1 MRKTNKANESDIA
14 KQDRR
19 LGRRSLL
26 SGAAA
31 VAGGA
36 ALSTALPAAAEAA
49 PRSGAAAATTVA
61 EAGTTVA
68 TNDYITV
75 APNDS
80 RFPDLVRGINQRWVA
95 SPDYVRLVTT
105 TGQAVRAVQEAVSAG
120 KRLTVRSGGHCYEDF
135 VFNKDV
141 QVVIDMSGMTQVY
154 YDSGRN
160 AFAVEGGASNLQVYE
175 TLYKL
180 YGVTLPAGSCASVG
194 VGGHI
199 SGGGY
204 GLLSRLQGL
213 TVDHLYAVEVV
224 TVDRNGTAKAVVAT
238 RDSSDAALKDLWWAH
253 TGGGGGNF
261 GLITR
266 YWLRSP
272 GATGTDPSKLLPK
285 PPSEVFVHAT
295 SFPWK
300 DVTEASFTRLLQNWG
315 AWHEKNSAPDSP
327 YNSLFG
333 LLKLNHISNGQI
345 GLLTQMDATIPN
357 AQALLNDYL
366 AAVTEGVGI
375 TRQAMTNRMGEH
387 AAMPQFAAPRKLPW
401 YIATDYL
408 SGGNPTLYG
417 KYKSAYA
424 RKGFS
429 VTQIKAMYK
438 HLSRTDYS
446 NGDALVQVDS
456 YGGRINA
463 VRPGDTAVP
472 QRDSVLKL
480 QYQTYWTDPADEA
493 RHLAWIREFYRDVYA
508 ETGGVPV
515 PNEIND
521 GCYVNYPD
529 KDLGD
534 AAWNTSS
541 TAWNSLYYKGNYA
554 RLQKTKA
561 AWDPKNIFR
570 HAQSVRLP

>member
-1 MRKTNKANESDIA
+1 MNKMNSERHF
-14 KQDRR
+14 K
-19 LGRRSLL
+19 RRSLL
-26 SGAAA
+26 TGAAA

-36 ALSTALPAAAEAA
+36 ALTTALPASAQAASRTGA
-49 PRSGAAAATTVA
+49 PAAADTAPPTATPDVVTV
-61 EAGTTVA
+61 TPS
-68 TNDYITV
+68 D
-75 APNDS
+75 P
-80 RFPDLVRGINQRWVA
+80 RFPDLVRGTNQRWVA
-95 SPDYVRLVTT
+95 SPDQVRLVTT
-105 TGQAVRAVQEAVSAG
+105 TAQAVKAVQDAVSSG

-141 QVVIDMSGMTQVY
+141 QVVVDVSGLNQVY
-154 YDSGRN
+154 FDPAKN
-160 AFAVEGGASNLQVYE
+160 AFAVESGASNLNIYE

-194 VGGHI
+194 AGGHI

-204 GLLSRLQGL
+204 GLLSRLHGL
-213 TVDHLYAVEVV
+213 TVDHLYGVEVV
-224 TVDRNGTAKAVVAT
+224 VVDKNGTAKAVVAT

-253 TGGGGGNF
+253 TGAGGGNF

-266 YWLRSP
+266 YWLRTP
-272 GATGTDPSKLLPK
+272 GATGSDPAKLLPK
-285 PPSEVFVHAT
+285 PPSEVFVHAM
-295 SFPWK
+295 SLKWSE
-300 DVTEASFTRLLQNWG
+300 VTETGFTRLLQNWG

-333 LLKLNHISNGQI
+333 LLKLNHISNGAI
-345 GLLTQMDATIPN
+345 GLLTQMDANVPN
-357 AQALLNDYL
+357 AQGLLNDYL
-366 AAVTEGVGI
+366 SAVTAGVGAQ
-375 TRQAMTNRMGEH
+375 RRAMTVRMGEH
-387 AAMPQFAAPRKLPW
+387 AALPQFASPRKLPW
-401 YIATDYL
+401 YIATDSL

-429 VTQIKAMYK
+429 PAQIKAMYK
-438 HLSRTDYS
+438 HLSRTDYE
-446 NGDALVQVDS
+446 NGDALVQIDS

-463 VRPGDTAVP
+463 VEPGDTAVP
-472 QRDSVLKL
+472 QRDSILKL
-480 QYQTYWTDPADEA
+480 QYQTYWTDPSTED
-493 RHLAWIREFYRDVYA
+493 RHLTWIREFYKDVYA

-541 TAWNSLYYKGNYA
+541 TAWNSLYYKDNYT
-554 RLQKTKA
+554 RLQRVKA
-561 AWDPKNIFR
+561 AWDPKNVFH
-570 HAQSVRLP
+570 HAQSIRLP

>member
-1 MRKTNKANESDIA
+1 MA
-14 KQDRR
+14 KNDRS

-26 SGAAA
+26 TGAAA

-36 ALSTALPAAAEAA
+36 AVSSALPATAQAA
-49 PRSGAAAATTVA
+49 PRAAAATTAASAA
-61 EAGTTVA
+61 ETAATT
-68 TNDYITV
+68 DYVTV
-75 APNDS
+75 SPTDP
-80 RFPDLVRGINQRWVA
+80 RFPDLVRGTNQRWVA
-95 SPDYVRLVTT
+95 KPDYVRLVTT
-105 TGQAVRAVQEAVSAG
+105 TAQAVRAVQDAVSAG

-154 YDSGRN
+154 YDSAKN
-160 AFAVEGGASNLQVYE
+160 AFAVEGGASNLQIYE

-194 VGGHI
+194 AGGHI

-204 GLLSRLQGL
+204 GLLSRLHGL
-213 TVDHLYAVEVV
+213 TVDHLYGVEVV
-224 TVDRNGTAKAVVAT
+224 TVDKNGTAKAVVAT
-238 RDSSDAALKDLWWAH
+238 RDSTDANLKDLWWAH

-272 GATGTDPSKLLPK
+272 GATGTDPTKLLPK

-295 SFPWK
+295 AFPWK
-300 DVTEASFTRLLQNWG
+300 DMTEASFTRLLQNWG
-315 AWHEKNSAPDSP
+315 AWHEKNSAPDSKF
-327 YNSLFG
+327 NSLFG
-333 LLKLNHISNGQI
+333 LLKLNQKASDNAQI
-345 GLLTQMDATIPN
+345 ALLTQMDATVPD
-357 AQALLNDYL
+357 AQALLDEYL
-366 AAVTEGVGI
+366 AAISAGVGV
-375 TRQAMTNRMGEH
+375 TRQAMTLRSGEH
-387 AAMPQFAAPRKLPW
+387 AAMPQFAKPRTLPW

-438 HLSRTDYS
+438 HLTRTDYS
-446 NGDALVQVDS
+446 NGDALVQIDS

-463 VRPGDTAVP
+463 VKPGDTAVP

-480 QYQTYWTDPADEA
+480 QYQTYWTDPAEEA
-493 RHLAWIREFYRDVYA
+493 KHLAWIREFYRDVYA

-515 PNEIND
+515 PGDIND

-541 TAWNSLYYKGNYA
+541 TAWNSLYYKDNYA
-554 RLQKTKA
+554 RLQKAKA
-561 AWDPKNIFR
+561 AWDPKDVFR